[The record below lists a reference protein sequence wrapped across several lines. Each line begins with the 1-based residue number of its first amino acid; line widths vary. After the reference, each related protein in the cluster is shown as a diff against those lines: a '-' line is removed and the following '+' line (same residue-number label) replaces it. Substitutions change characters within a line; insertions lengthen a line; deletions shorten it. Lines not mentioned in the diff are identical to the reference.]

1 MGMTYLQ
8 LCQRARQEA
17 GIAGS
22 GPSAVTGQSGKLLK
36 LVDWVSQA
44 WTDIQLKRPNWNF
57 MWSSFSFDTIA
68 SQRDYLAS
76 GLASP
81 ITDLSLWDRDS
92 FLIYKTSLDANDQNE
107 LVYLEYPRW
116 RDGYRA
122 RMEVRAEDRPQMF
135 TILPNN
141 QIRFEPVSDVPYT
154 IDGEYKRTAQVLAA
168 DADVLTNFPDD
179 FQLIVV
185 WQALKYY
192 AFFED
197 APEVLDEAETMF
209 DNLLVRLEAEQLPT
223 MSEAYKGL
231 A

>member
-1 MGMTYLQ
+1 MEMTYLQ

-17 GIAGS
+17 GIPGN
-22 GPSAVTGQSGKLLK
+22 GPSAVTGQTGKLGK

-44 WTDIQLKRPNWNF
+44 WIDIQLKRPNWLF
-57 MWSSFSFDTIA
+57 MWEEFSFDTIA
-68 SQRDYLAS
+68 DQRDYLAS
-76 GLASP
+76 TLAAP
-81 ITDLSLWDRDS
+81 ITDLSLWDRNS
-92 FLIYKTSLDANDQNE
+92 FLIYKTSLDANDQNR
-107 LVYLEYPRW
+107 LRPIDYGYW
-116 RDGYRA
+116 RQQYRVG
-122 RMEVRAEDRPQMF
+122 MDVRATDRPQMF

-141 QIRFEPVSDVPYT
+141 KIRFEPVSDVPYT

-179 FQLIVV
+179 FQMIVV

-192 AFFED
+192 ASFED
-197 APEVLDEAETMF
+197 APEVMDEAETNF

-223 MSEAYKGL
+223 MSEDYQAL

>member
-17 GIAGS
+17 GIAGA

-44 WTDIQLKRPNWNF
+44 WTDIQLKRPNWLW
-57 MWSSFSFDTIA
+57 MWETFEFDTTA
-68 SQRDYLAS
+68 DQRDYVATS
-76 GLASP
+76 VSP
-81 ITDLSLWDRDS
+81 AITDLSLWDRDS
-92 FLIYKTSLDANDQNE
+92 LLIFKASLDDSDQNN
-107 LVYLEYPRW
+107 LNFFEYAKW
-116 RDGYRA
+116 RAKYRV
-122 RMEVRAEDRPQMF
+122 RMESRANDRPQIF

-141 QIRFEPVSDVPYT
+141 NLRMEPVPDVAYT
-154 IDGEYKRTAQVLAA
+154 IQGEYKRSAQTLAA
-168 DADVLTNFPDD
+168 DADLLTNFPDD
-179 FQLIVV
+179 FQMIVV

-197 APEVLDEAETMF
+197 APEVLDEAETNF
-209 DNLLVRLEAEQLPT
+209 DNLLVRLEAEQLPQ